1 MGEFGAALTLT
12 LTLVDYIIVVPSGE
26 PLVER
31 SRGERLAELLS
42 AKRLNSWYNTCLLYT
57 SPSPRDATLSRMP
70 SSA

>member
-42 AKRLNSWYNTCLLYT
+42 AKRLNSWYNT
-57 SPSPRDATLSRMP
+57 S
-70 SSA
+70 